1 MVGSI
6 LIPTDG
12 TDYGKTAIDYGIYMA
27 EKLGA
32 TLMGLHVVDIRM
44 IQGPIITDISGSI
57 GIPPCQEFFPVIEK
71 GLEQR
76 ADAILAAFRERCQ
89 EAGIVPESKKVY
101 GIIDEAIIEEG
112 KDADWIILARRG
124 EHFHL
129 AKGGILGSTAE
140 AVVRKAGKPVMVT
153 PRHFEEIESLALAYD
168 GSAPAKNALKLAA
181 FLSEKVRWPLTT
193 LIITADQKHAAAL
206 IRQIEGFLDPYEVD
220 NEVVVLKGRE
230 DKEIVRFL
238 QDGSVELLVMGA
250 YGHNRLRELIVGSTT
265 SYVIRNSPR
274 PVLLTR

>member
-1 MVGSI
+1 MIGKI

-12 TDYGKTAIDYGIYMA
+12 TDYGKTAIAYGIYIGRR
-27 EKLGA
+27 LGA
-32 TLMGLHVVDIRM
+32 TLKGLHVVDLRM
-44 IQGPIITDISGSI
+44 IQGPVITDISGSI

-71 GLEQR
+71 GLEER
-76 ADAILAAFRERCQ
+76 ADAILAAFRERCR
-89 EAGIVPESKKVY
+89 EAGIEPETKKAY

-129 AKGGILGSTAE
+129 AKGGIIGSTAE

-153 PRHFEEIESLALAYD
+153 PRDFFEIESIALAYD
-168 GSAPAKNALKLAA
+168 GSPPAKNALKLAA
-181 FLSEKVRWPLTT
+181 FLAEKAAWPLTS
-193 LIITADQKHAAAL
+193 LIITADQGRAAQL
-206 IRQIEGFLDPYEVD
+206 THQIETFLDPYQLD
-220 NEVVVLKGRE
+220 SDVVILKGKE
-230 DKEIVRFL
+230 EKEIVQFL
-238 QDGSVELLVMGA
+238 KEGSVELLVMGA
-250 YGHNRLRELIVGSTT
+250 YGHNRLRELIVGSTA